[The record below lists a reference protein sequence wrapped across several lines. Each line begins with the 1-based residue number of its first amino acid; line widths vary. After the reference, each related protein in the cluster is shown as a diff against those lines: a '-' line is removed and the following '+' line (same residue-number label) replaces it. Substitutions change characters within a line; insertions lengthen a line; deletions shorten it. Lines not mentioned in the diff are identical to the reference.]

1 MSCSGSPFPVG
12 GHDRLAESFH
22 LLVSG
27 HVRREVYAHNLVH
40 VDTASRIPWK
50 ERAAGGRSMGTRPES
65 SKNVR
70 TAELG

>member
-50 ERAAGGRSMGTRPES
+50 ERAAGASRQKMLERLNLAERPI
-65 SKNVR
+65 K
-70 TAELG
+70 